1 MEDTEVITPTSAAQP
16 AEQSAAAGA
25 AISAHVDTLTRL
37 RRWAKSLL
45 PVIVLAILVAVFAA
59 REARFVSLTNLE
71 VMFQQGGPL
80 LTISLG
86 ATLVVLMGSID
97 LSVGAIAAVSAA
109 ASAVLIQQHG
119 WGTVG
124 LLMAILVGIAAGGVN
139 ATAATVMKLP
149 SFIVTLGTFS
159 VFTGITLHL
168 LSGRALFVDQLPL
181 TSLSN
186 GQSIPH
192 VPNIF
197 LVSIGAWGVMVLV
210 NRYTRFGR
218 YLTAIG
224 AGEAVASL
232 SGVPVRK
239 NKALAYIVSGAFA
252 GCGGAFLLLNLGSAT
267 PSLGDGYLLDS
278 IAAIVIGGTALSGGV
293 GGVPR
298 TLLGVALLTVL
309 SNGLNVIG
317 VSVFTQ
323 EILKGVV
330 VILAV
335 FVTIDRGRMRNLIK

>member
-1 MEDTEVITPTSAAQP
+1 MEETDPITPIPADPAAPATAAAEAPAATGRDALTSAK
-16 AEQSAAAGA
+16 
-25 AISAHVDTLTRL
+25 
-37 RRWAKSLL
+37 RWATSLL
-45 PVIVLAILVAVFAA
+45 PVIVLAVLVAVFAL

-71 VMFQQGGPL
+71 VMFTQGGPL

-109 ASAVLIQQHG
+109 ASAVLIQEHG
-119 WGTVG
+119 LGASG
-124 LLMAILVGIAAGGVN
+124 LLVAILVGIAAGGLN
-139 ATAATVMKLP
+139 AVAVTLMRLP
-149 SFIVTLGTFS
+149 SFITTLGTLS

-168 LSGRALFVDQLPL
+168 LSGRAIFVDQLPL
-181 TSLSN
+181 TGVAN
-186 GQSIPH
+186 GQLIPH

-197 LVSIGAWGVMVLV
+197 LVSVGAWAVMVFV

-224 AGEAVASL
+224 AGEPVAAL

-239 NKALAYIVSGAFA
+239 NKALAFIVSGAFA

-278 IAAIVIGGTALSGGV
+278 IAAIVIGGTALTGGV